1 MASNG
6 PDQRGIFGVYFIWGY
21 DYLHSK
27 AAFVWDGLLL
37 YTAGSL
43 YDPTN
48 GTVSW
53 GNIVRIGP

>member
-1 MASNG
+1 M
-6 PDQRGIFGVYFIWGY
+6 YFIWGY

-53 GNIVRIGP
+53 GNIVRIGPQDL